1 MNTEFDL
8 ARGER
13 RGKGFALLETASHTA
28 LDPLGTGPSDV
39 WRVVRVADVS
49 SPAVP
54 RARAARSGAGAGGR
68 DTYRGGEDA
77 EVGLGEDGGARLEG
91 GGGASAELHLRRS
104 GNQSYRPTRRRVGRK
119 SVRRVGAGE
128 AECREVRRVDAV
140 RDRAVDARGSRGDA
154 ASRRS
159 GRARSPRRRTRVPG
173 EASGGDPD
181 RTEPGAFPARD
192 ASRSIRPGKRRAG
205 ARSKRTLGALQTLA
219 AAEMFMMAAIL
230 TECFVTT

>member
-1 MNTEFDL
+1 MF
-8 ARGER
+8 
-13 RGKGFALLETASHTA
+13 
-28 LDPLGTGPSDV
+28 
-39 WRVVRVADVS
+39 
-49 SPAVP
+49 P
-54 RARAARSGAGAGGR
+54 RANGAGDARSTKLRSRGG
-68 DTYRGGEDA
+68 TYRGGEDTEA
-77 EVGLGEDGGARLEG
+77 RLGDNHGARLEG

-192 ASRSIRPGKRRAG
+192 ASRSIRPGNRRAG